1 LSSSAEPA
9 AIPASRGHLLQILGV
24 AFGLAVIVGNTIG
37 VGILRTPGDVAR
49 QLPSAPWFLGVWV
62 VGGIYALL
70 GAMTL
75 AELGAALPLS
85 GGQYVFS
92 RRAFGDYAG
101 FAIGWSDWLSS
112 CAATALV
119 TVTIGD
125 YSDVLIPALHGHSI
139 AIAVTMVLLLTS
151 INARGIRAGDFTQQV
166 TSLVKTLVLVG
177 LAGVCLFFVPEN
189 PVVPLASAPGS
200 SWLPTFTAL
209 TLACQGVIYTYD
221 GWNGMLYFSGEVKN
235 PGRDIPRSM
244 AGGVLAVIAIYLL
257 LNVAFMRVLP
267 LSNMA
272 GETLVAA
279 TAAKAIFGP
288 KGDTVVR
295 AIILVSLFSAANAIL
310 LIASRLPYG
319 LSRDGLLSEG
329 LSRVNPGGTPVP
341 SLGVSGV
348 ATIALIVSGTF
359 NQILALAAFF
369 YVVNYT
375 ASFLS
380 VLVLRRK
387 EPDLARPYRA
397 VGYPWVTWFLVLGS
411 LAFLVS
417 NVLADRRNSLV
428 SLGLLIASYPV
439 YLLVRRGDVRT

>member
-1 LSSSAEPA
+1 MSSPSEQA
-9 AIPASRGHLLQILGV
+9 AAPVSRGHLLQILGV

-37 VGILRTPGDVAR
+37 VGILRTPGDVAK
-49 QLPSAPWFLGVWV
+49 QLPSPPWFLGVWV

-125 YSDVLIPALHGHSI
+125 YSDVLIPALHGHSV
-139 AIAVTMVLLLTS
+139 AIAVLMVLLLTA
-151 INARGIRAGDFTQQV
+151 INARGIRAGDLTQQV
-166 TSLVKTLVLVG
+166 TSLIKTLVLVG
-177 LAGVCLFFVPEN
+177 LAGVCLFFLPEN
-189 PVVPLASAPGS
+189 PVAPLSSGPGP
-200 SWLPTFTAL
+200 SWIPTFTAL
-209 TLACQGVIYTYD
+209 VLACQGVIYTYD

-279 TAAKAIFGP
+279 AAAKAIFGP

-295 AIILVSLFSAANAIL
+295 MVILVSLFSAANAIL

-319 LSRDGLLSEG
+319 LSRDGLLPRGMSN
-329 LSRVNPGGTPVP
+329 VNPGGTPVP
-341 SLGVSGV
+341 SLWISAF
-348 ATIALIVSGTF
+348 ATVGLIVSGTF

-380 VLVLRRK
+380 VLVLRKR
-387 EPDLARPYRA
+387 EPELPRPYRA
-397 VGYPWVTWFLVLGS
+397 IGYPWVTWFLLLGS
-411 LAFLVS
+411 LAFLVG
-417 NVLADRRNSLV
+417 NVLTDRRNSLV

-439 YLLVRRGDVRT
+439 YRFARRET